1 MSSETIPGSVV
12 PMMVY
17 QGGRY
22 ANFGGVDRQYQIF
35 LHNLHWGF
43 MHQSKY
49 AGVGGSARFP
59 VDLLAVFGIK
69 VGGGGA
75 SSREFCVANARTW
88 WVGGGECLDEFGEG
102 QDEAVM
108 ARFLMPLRKSVVPGV
123 AEQDVR
129 ARRGMDRGAV
139 LMRMMTDARGSI
151 SDDDIMSLV
160 VGVSLEE

>member
-1 MSSETIPGSVV
+1 
-12 PMMVY
+12 
-17 QGGRY
+17 
-22 ANFGGVDRQYQIF
+22 
-35 LHNLHWGF
+35 
-43 MHQSKY
+43 
-49 AGVGGSARFP
+49 
-59 VDLLAVFGIK
+59 
-69 VGGGGA
+69 
-75 SSREFCVANARTW
+75 
-88 WVGGGECLDEFGEG
+88 
-102 QDEAVM
+102 VM